1 MTLITGIVQY
11 YNLSAFSNTLRSHG
25 YSTLV
30 SWETF
35 QSVCQ
40 DKFSLS
46 IRRFWGKRGKM
57 EAKKGESCSLIKNLV
72 SPIPLGRPDTQAKTS
87 WTYWYDLV
95 MVKKLSADNKPRKFK
110 VSKLDVASIYRKLL
124 AWIPECFDRLILLS
138 TKWSKEVS
146 ALESKSGEETRRSHI
161 ELSFHFQ

>member
-1 MTLITGIVQY
+1 
-11 YNLSAFSNTLRSHG
+11 
-25 YSTLV
+25 
-30 SWETF
+30 
-35 QSVCQ
+35 
-40 DKFSLS
+40 
-46 IRRFWGKRGKM
+46 M

-87 WTYWYDLV
+87 WTYRYDLV